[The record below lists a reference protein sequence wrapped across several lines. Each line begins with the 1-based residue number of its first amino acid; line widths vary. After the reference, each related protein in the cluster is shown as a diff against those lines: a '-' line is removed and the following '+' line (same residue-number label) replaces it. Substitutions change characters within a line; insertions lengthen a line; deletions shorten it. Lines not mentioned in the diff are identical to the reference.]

1 MSLNKPLKIKNLKTR
16 GRKTA
21 FKDPL
26 FQSGKQVNIGCF
38 PTAILSLAL
47 TVAGIFLVHK
57 VDAVS
62 IRIGAFVFVC
72 VASVAIYIFFKK
84 RPWNVSLERALIWI
98 GLIFLSI
105 FLLSNVFFWMPLKD
119 KQAEYRPE
127 AVPVPC
133 LQPCPA
139 FYSDKSQWKYIPISA
154 LSTPVWLD
162 TSFFSSKA
170 GFRGKKS
177 YSVKVAT
184 KTTSNELAILQIQGW
199 CDGYGTT
206 NYRASG
212 RYERITILD
221 KAGEYVISDSLSRNP
236 IHESV
241 DASQLGL
248 YSEMPT
254 WLFQELCHSILSNK
268 KSP

>member
-1 MSLNKPLKIKNLKTR
+1 MIRASKVIKRKISLQ
-16 GRKTA
+16 
-21 FKDPL
+21 DPI

-38 PTAILSLAL
+38 PTVALSLAL
-47 TVAGIFLVHK
+47 IAIGSFLVHR
-57 VDAVS
+57 VDDIS
-62 IRIGAFVFVC
+62 IRVWALVFVF
-72 VASVAIYIFFKK
+72 VASVATYIFFKK
-84 RPWNVSLERALIWI
+84 RPWKVSIERALIWI

-105 FLLSNVFFWMPLKD
+105 SLLFNIFFWIPFKD

-133 LQPCPA
+133 LQPCSA
-139 FYSDKSQWKYIPISA
+139 FYSDQSQWKYMPVSA
-154 LSTPVWLD
+154 LSKPVWID
-162 TSFFSSKA
+162 TSFFSSKT

-184 KTTSNELAILQIQGW
+184 KTTSDNLAILQIQGW
-199 CDGYGTT
+199 CDGYKTE

-212 RYERITILD
+212 KYERITILD
-221 KAGEYVISDSLSRNP
+221 KTGNRVMFDGLSNRF
-236 IHESV
+236 IHDQV
-241 DASQLGL
+241 DASRLGL

-254 WLFQELCHSILSNK
+254 WLFQDLCYSILSNK